1 MKGVYISTVRV
12 LLIVLM
18 AIFTAVL
25 VLLVEGVYSKDSSE
39 IIDERV
45 VEDVYGRKVLI
56 PDKVDSVVCL
66 KASAIRLVCYAG
78 GADRICG
85 VEECELRGAPYTH
98 LFANPGLRR
107 LKSVGPMM
115 GGDTELTIIANPDLI
130 FLTCSSPEEADFI
143 QRRCRIPVLCL
154 DYGDLWRE
162 RAMFDR
168 SLRVIGE
175 ALGTQRRVDSLI
187 AYIDTQVSEL
197 ESRATEVNSQEES
210 RGIYVCGISYKGTK
224 GATSTDPYYAALH
237 FLHAPNIA
245 AEVDSSIVSAVN
257 GTIVNL
263 EQVALWNPDVIF
275 VDHDGLNL
283 VIDDLRRIR
292 LDSAELYTIW
302 PYNNVH
308 SNFEV
313 MLINSWYMGKVLYPD
328 RFADISIDE
337 KRNEILEAFLQA
349 PIGDSLVAVWGELSK
364 I

>member
-25 VLLVEGVYSKDSSE
+25 VLLVKRAHSGVTSP
-39 IIDERV
+39 IIKERII
-45 VEDVYGRKVLI
+45 EDIYGRQVSI
-56 PDKVDSVVCL
+56 PEEVDSIVCL

-98 LFANPGLRR
+98 LFANPELRG

-115 GGDTELTIIANPDLI
+115 GGDAELTIIADPDLI
-130 FLTCSSPEEADFI
+130 FLTCSTPEEADFI
-143 QRRCRIPVLCL
+143 QRRCRVPVLCL

-162 RAMFDR
+162 RAKFDT
-168 SLRVIGE
+168 SLRIIGE
-175 ALGTQRRVDSLI
+175 ALGTQLRVDSLI
-187 AYIDTQVSEL
+187 TYIDSQISEL
-197 ESRATEVNSQEES
+197 ERRVVETNSLKES

-224 GATSTDPYYAALH
+224 GATSTDPYYAALQ
-237 FLHAPNIA
+237 FLHTPNIA
-245 AEVDSSIVSAVN
+245 SGVDPSIVSAVN

-275 VDHDGLNL
+275 VDHDGLNM
-283 VIDDLRRIR
+283 VMDDLRRIR
-292 LDSAELYTIW
+292 LDSAELHTIW

-328 RFADISIDE
+328 RFKDISIDE
-337 KRNEILEAFLQA
+337 KRNEVLDAFLHA
-349 PIGDSLVAVWGELSK
+349 PVGDSLVAAWGELSK